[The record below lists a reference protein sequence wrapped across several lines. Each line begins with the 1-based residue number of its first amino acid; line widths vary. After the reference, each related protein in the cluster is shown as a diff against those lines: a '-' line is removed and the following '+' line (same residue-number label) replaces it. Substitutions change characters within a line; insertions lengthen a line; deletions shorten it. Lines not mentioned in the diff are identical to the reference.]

1 MWPLRLEGKQTCS
14 RQLSP
19 GKRTSKLSGLS
30 SERQPEQTT
39 WEGFMRVGWGCC
51 WVTKGLHG
59 ASRGSFISYDRGTL
73 TFFRLPSESEMVRC
87 VTKRHLK
94 NTKPATWLIAQKQN
108 KLGFP
113 SVVLLGRKMEEFGKD
128 QFCNSFQIPIHE
140 LFWFSFQCFW
150 VAKVIILK
158 IKYSWDQLC
167 FCRAGKN
174 PTFFSQNKV
183 HNLELQP

>member
-39 WEGFMRVGWGCC
+39 WEGFMRVGWGGGMCC
-51 WVTKGLHG
+51 WVTEGLHR
-59 ASRGSFISYDRGTL
+59 ASRGSYISYNRGTL

-87 VTKRHLK
+87 VTKSHLK
-94 NTKPATWLIAQKQN
+94 NTKPAKWLIAQKQN
-108 KLGFP
+108 KLGCP
-113 SVVLLGRKMEEFGKD
+113 SVVLLGRKMEVFGKD
-128 QFCNSFQIPIHE
+128 QFCISFQIPIYK
-140 LFWFSFQCFW
+140 LFWFSFQRFW
-150 VAKVIILK
+150 VAKVIFPI

-167 FCRAGKN
+167 FCREGKN
-174 PTFFSQNKV
+174 PHF
-183 HNLELQP
+183 